1 MSVFPESGRW
11 LKVRKPFAVSH
22 PRAVFNERADGGNL
36 MKTKL
41 FSAFCQKEWYR
52 GNNKKAI
59 VFVSFA
65 IFFLLKIAEEAIFYL
80 GKSCLVT
87 LPKKRKTEV

>member
-36 MKTKL
+36 IKTKL

-65 IFFLLKIAEEAIFYL
+65 IFSKKIVKETIFLLEKVALLLY
-80 GKSCLVT
+80 
-87 LPKKRKTEV
+87 KKNQKTEV

>member
-1 MSVFPESGRW
+1 MLVFPESGRW

-36 MKTKL
+36 IKTKL

-65 IFFLLKIAEEAIFYL
+65 IFSKKNRQGDDFFI